1 MWVDLTI
8 HHRAIN
14 RIVYK
19 VVGPSQVIDTQV
31 GRVGRV
37 GSPARPSSRHIGTFG
52 SLVPNEILFVGA
64 LTVTTVV
71 ATA

>member
-1 MWVDLTI
+1 MIWLVYFTETDAPVWVDLTI

-37 GSPARPSSRHIGTFG
+37 GSPARPSSADRPDT
-52 SLVPNEILFVGA
+52 SVRSEA
-64 LTVTTVV
+64 
-71 ATA
+71 